1 MAEGEL
7 QEMKSAYILW
17 YQLFYDDPTVKT
29 WDELSMVDDLEDF
42 SDGIIFPNDP
52 LDALDNGSSAS
63 STTSA
68 KKKEEKKE
76 ENKASQMD
84 FWEWIQARKR
94 GEV

>member
-1 MAEGEL
+1 
-7 QEMKSAYILW
+7 
-17 YQLFYDDPTVKT
+17 
-29 WDELSMVDDLEDF
+29 MVDDLEDF
-42 SDGIIFPNDP
+42 SDGIIFPDDP
-52 LDALDNGSSAS
+52 LDALDNGNSAA